1 LLLSDDCLEQIY
13 EKLAG
18 EGFGLAE
25 GIIDC
30 PKCRGR
36 FGMVVACGRTG
47 LVALLT
53 PPEKT
58 EQCFAELKQMLEEGL
73 SLTTIAAIISNAKK
87 PQYNLKNSGGVFGG
101 PFWPPP
107 PTFSIA

>member
-1 LLLSDDCLEQIY
+1 MSGVRCPRCGTLLLSDDCLEQIY

-18 EGFGLAE
+18 EGFGLTE
-25 GIIDC
+25 CIIDC

-53 PPEKT
+53 PPEET

-87 PQYNLKNSGGVFGG
+87 PQY
-101 PFWPPP
+101 
-107 PTFSIA
+107 II